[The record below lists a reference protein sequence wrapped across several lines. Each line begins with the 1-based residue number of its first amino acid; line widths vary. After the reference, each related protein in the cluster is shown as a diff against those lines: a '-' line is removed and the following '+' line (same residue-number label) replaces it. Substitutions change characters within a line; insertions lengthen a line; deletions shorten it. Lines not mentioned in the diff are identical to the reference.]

1 MTITEKTKTIDNKI
15 EENKAQGNLDR
26 RTTNIFALLSG
37 NVNKYEFLTGKYIL
51 PENGLLEKAATVKRF
66 EHSPLWK
73 K

>member
-26 RTTNIFALLSG
+26 WTANIFALLSG
-37 NVNKYEFLTGKYIL
+37 NVNKYEFLTSKYIL

>member
-26 RTTNIFALLSG
+26 RTANIFALLSG

-51 PENGLLEKAATVKRF
+51 PENGL
-66 EHSPLWK
+66 
-73 K
+73 

>member
-26 RTTNIFALLSG
+26 RTANIFALLSG
-37 NVNKYEFLTGKYIL
+37 NVNKYELLTGKYIL

-66 EHSPLWK
+66 EHSPL
-73 K
+73 

>member
-26 RTTNIFALLSG
+26 RTANIFALLSG
-37 NVNKYEFLTGKYIL
+37 NVNKYEFLTDKYIL

-66 EHSPLWK
+66 EHSPL
-73 K
+73 